1 MLSRLISLLRRIPA
15 VKWAFTRLRPLPHGG
30 SIDGAAVVAEQ
41 PVIVADSTEALPALD
56 TGIGTDPLRGD
67 AAVAE
72 DGTAH
77 PVIAEAAADIAGSDD
92 SLQQAPSDVEPVF
105 VAEVLVLD
113 EVAGETVDASK
124 TVDVPEP
131 VIDNDPPVEVSTK
144 LEPVATEAVAAI
156 DIEDE
161 PAKAAEPVISSDS
174 SPELAADVEPDV
186 VEETSSNLEV
196 ASVEVASIE
205 VASADA
211 PALVV
216 ADDPSIVAAVD
227 VGPVVDDSQ
236 VTLADRDVPAE
247 PVAEE
252 SIDSDPTSGTAVAI
266 EPVAAS
272 DPAPVAAEDASAD
285 AIVVTH
291 DEPAPALAAP
301 AEEIRSAPKLRAK
314 ATEPADRIALI
325 RQRWAESGVRM
336 WNPRLHG
343 TGEATLNIQGSVGLL
358 PPAPGETMPRY
369 DKLEFKMLGGQI
381 VCEGVIVEAPAQA
394 SHRSFTR
401 LAEPGKLDRVR
412 EPVRERQA
420 ALA

>member
-15 VKWAFTRLRPLPHGG
+15 VKWAFTRLRPLPQGG

-41 PVIVADSTEALPALD
+41 PVIVTDSADALPALD
-56 TGIGTDPLRGD
+56 TGISTDPLRRD
-67 AAVAE
+67 ATFAE
-72 DGTAH
+72 GGTAH
-77 PVIAEAAADIAGSDD
+77 PVIAEAAADIAGSDE
-92 SLQQAPSDVEPVF
+92 SLQQSPTEVELVV
-105 VAEVLVLD
+105 VAEVLASD
-113 EVAGETVDASK
+113 EVISETVDGSK
-124 TVDVPEP
+124 PVDVPEP

-161 PAKAAEPVISSDS
+161 PTKAAEPVISSDP
-174 SPELAADVEPDV
+174 SPERAADVEPDV
-186 VEETSSNLEV
+186 VEKTSSNLEVVSVEV
-196 ASVEVASIE
+196 ASVEVAS
-205 VASADA
+205 VDA

-216 ADDPSIVAAVD
+216 ADEPSIVAAVD
-227 VGPVVDDSQ
+227 VEPVVDDTQ
-236 VTLADRDVPAE
+236 VTLADPDVSAE
-247 PVAEE
+247 PVAED
-252 SIDSDPTSGTAVAI
+252 SIDSDPTCDSAGAI
-266 EPVAAS
+266 EPIAAS
-272 DPAPVAAEDASAD
+272 DPAPVAAEDSSTD

-291 DEPAPALAAP
+291 DEPAPALAAL

-314 ATEPADRIALI
+314 ATEPADRTALI
-325 RQRWAESGVRM
+325 RQRWAESGIRM

-381 VCEGVIVEAPAQA
+381 VCEGVIVEAPALA

-401 LAEPGKLDRVR
+401 LAEPAKLDRVR